1 MNLFIKVASIFFPPL
16 ALIPV
21 RGKIKGAPDGFKE
34 AMDDSISSID
44 KENTENIF
52 EWAKFIYESEV
63 ARKET
68 IESKAQSYLMGLSV
82 STGIIAAIPFL
93 FSSRW
98 SLPVWVG
105 ISVAVLFTVA
115 IIFMLFA
122 GYYALKTRQGGAMS
136 LPGADLFSSQLKDN
150 KIGLTDNSTLL
161 IFYAKNNEK
170 LLIEKSNYLY
180 IAEMCFV
187 RAIGII
193 SISILLAVGSKF
205 YQTIFN
211 TNPATV
217 TDISTSTTDEYP
229 SFQTKTGEIRSN
241 IEVAKLSLSLIKD
254 ELEQLKKRSMLI
266 DKQIS
271 ILKNSSREH
280 YK

>member
-1 MNLFIKVASIFFPPL
+1 MSLFIRVASKIFPPL
-16 ALIPV
+16 DLIPV
-21 RGKIKGAPDGFKE
+21 RGKIKGAPDGFKDE
-34 AMDDSISSID
+34 MDVSINSINEGND
-44 KENTENIF
+44 ENVF

-63 ARKET
+63 ARKDT

-98 SLPVWVG
+98 SLPSWVG
-105 ISVAVLFTVA
+105 ISVAILFTVA

-136 LPGADLFSSQLKDN
+136 LPGADLFKSQLKDN
-150 KIGLTDNSTLL
+150 KVGFRDNSTLL

-205 YQTIFN
+205 YQSIFN
-211 TNPATV
+211 KNPSIGA
-217 TDISTSTTDEYP
+217 DISASASTDRCPY
-229 SFQTKTGEIRSN
+229 FQKEIGRIRGD
-241 IEVAKLSLSLIKD
+241 IEMAKLSLSSAKD
-254 ELEQLKKRSMLI
+254 ELELLKGRSILI
-266 DKQIS
+266 DKQVLIM
-271 ILKNSSREH
+271 KNR
-280 YK
+280 